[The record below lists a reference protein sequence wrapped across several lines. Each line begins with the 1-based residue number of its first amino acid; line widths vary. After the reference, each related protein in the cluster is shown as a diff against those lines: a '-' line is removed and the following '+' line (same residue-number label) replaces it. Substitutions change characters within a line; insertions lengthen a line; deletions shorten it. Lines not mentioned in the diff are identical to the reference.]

1 MVLNFNT
8 FVLQTNLKVLEEV
21 RPPYQT
27 SVCFQ
32 QFDGTYM
39 MLVVSLTTIPPRFH
53 LLDATLRS
61 ILNQDVKI
69 DAVEVWIP
77 KSYRRFPQHTFCE
90 PAVPEG
96 VTVRVSDEDFG
107 PATKILP
114 AARAYRGTDARIL
127 YCDDDHTMHRGW
139 AQSFLA
145 VSEKNPDDAITIAG
159 RDVEAFGVEEQKNK
173 RQPRAIRKNRLLDVP
188 FQWRK
193 ILKKQRQK
201 QLGHKLPKIQP
212 DAFFWREGYVDI
224 MEGFCGV
231 LVRPD
236 MFDQEACKIPD
247 KLWAVDDIWLS
258 GMLSK
263 KDIGIWVNRKAEIPK
278 EQQNAT
284 DPLCASI
291 IEGLNRQEANR
302 ACIEYL
308 QKNFRIW
315 GDS

>member
-1 MVLNFNT
+1 
-8 FVLQTNLKVLEEV
+8 
-21 RPPYQT
+21 
-27 SVCFQ
+27 
-32 QFDGTYM
+32 

-61 ILNQDVKI
+61 ILDQNVKI

-77 KSYRRFPQHTFCE
+77 ESYRRFPQHTFCK
-90 PAVPEG
+90 PDVPEG
-96 VTVRVSDEDFG
+96 VTVRISNEDFG

-114 AARAYRGTDARIL
+114 AAQAYRGTDARIL
-127 YCDDDHTMHRGW
+127 YCDDDHTMHKGW
-139 AQSFLA
+139 AQSFLT
-145 VSEKNPDDAITIAG
+145 VSEQNPDCAITISG
-159 RDVEAFGVEEQKNK
+159 CDIEFFGAKARMNK
-173 RQPRAIRKNRLLDVP
+173 LRPRAIKKNRLLDMP

-193 ILKKQRQK
+193 LQKKRRQRE
-201 QLGHKLPKIQP
+201 LGHKLPKIQP

-236 MFDQEACKIPD
+236 MFDQEAFKIPD
-247 KLWAVDDIWLS
+247 KLWSVDDIWLS
-258 GMLSK
+258 GMLAK

-278 EQQNAT
+278 EQPNAT

-302 ACIEYL
+302 ACIEYF
-308 QKNFRIW
+308 QKRFQIW
-315 GDS
+315 EGSHKSTIERVVNVKVKS